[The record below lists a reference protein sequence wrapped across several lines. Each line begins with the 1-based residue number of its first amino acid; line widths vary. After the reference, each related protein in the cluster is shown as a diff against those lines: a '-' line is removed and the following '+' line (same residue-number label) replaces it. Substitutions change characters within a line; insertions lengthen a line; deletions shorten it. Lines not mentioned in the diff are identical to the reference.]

1 MCVFILQLAAA
12 VVLFSAVTGNSVTVR
27 VNITRLLDGEG
38 CNTTDLI
45 STILVEYRQASDL
58 ELSESEWMS
67 SMPNA
72 TLEMIELQLELQL
85 EYHATGIQLRLLQL
99 EHRGGLCDCWR
110 LETLAATLNP
120 VPNTRTPIQHSF
132 NLSNACHS
140 ELLNTT
146 NQEFCCG
153 NGYEARGVIT
163 DVFNFTQQAS
173 STVDV
178 NCIGNSNETLFPGVI
193 PALTEDCETETARM

>member
-12 VVLFSAVTGNSVTVR
+12 VVLFSAVAGNSVTV
-27 VNITRLLDGEG
+27 ITRLNRAGES
-38 CNTTDLI
+38 CNTTDFI
-45 STILVEYRQASDL
+45 SSILVEYRQVSQLYAR
-58 ELSESEWMS
+58 EWMS
-67 SMPNA
+67 LMPTA
-72 TLEMIELQLELQL
+72 TLEMIELELEDN
-85 EYHATGIQLRLLQL
+85 ATGIQLRLLQL

-110 LETLAATLNP
+110 VETLAATFNP
-120 VPNTRTPIQHSF
+120 HDPRDSPIPYSF

-140 ELLNTT
+140 ELLNIPL
-146 NQEFCCG
+146 QEFCCG

-193 PALTEDCETETARM
+193 PALTEDCETETPRM